1 MYICPKLLIKKIPKM
16 KKLIYLFAA
25 VIMFAFIACGGAETA
40 TEQAAPAAVLGAGI
54 VGALALPGNIVL

>member
-25 VIMFAFIACGGAETA
+25 VIMFAFIACGGADTA
-40 TEQAAPAAVLGAGI
+40 TEQAAPAAEEVVAEEE
-54 VGALALPGNIVL
+54 ATAEAAE